1 MRKYEFTKRELRGLF
16 SFLTLLIAVVGYRMI
31 YNHAVDRREFK
42 RAIELLG
49 EDDGDD
55 KSTEDPFFEFDPNTV
70 TLRELT
76 NLGLTKAEAVSIIRY
91 REYGKIFRI
100 KEDLFTCYGISD
112 SLYYALEPYIVIAD
126 TFRLKRRDEYA
137 SSRSTYANKN
147 SSYSSY
153 SSRRAKEYL
162 PLSEFL
168 VDTVG
173 EKYLVAV
180 GALTRRQAEVFV
192 KWRDMS
198 GIYNMD
204 ELRDC
209 YVVSDSIAAML
220 EPFAIF
226 TPPASKS
233 ASNAKNSLVD
243 LNKADSAELRGVYG
257 IGEKSVEAIL
267 NFRCALG
274 GFYSVEQLSEL
285 KVVTE
290 SNFEKII
297 QQILCDSCDI
307 SKIDVNFASAKTIKG
322 HPYITD
328 KALRRLLKIRELK
341 GGWSTIKEMTD
352 DKIFS
357 NEEATRVRP
366 YLLFKE
372 FKSREVSGDEF
383 L

>member
-1 MRKYEFTKRELRGLF
+1 MARRYEFTKREFRGLI
-16 SFLTLLIAVVGYRMI
+16 SLLSIILVLVGYKMV
-31 YNHAVDRREFK
+31 YNQAIDTREFNA
-42 RAIELLG
+42 AIELLDELHG
-49 EDDGDD
+49 KD
-55 KSTEDPFFEFDPNTV
+55 TPLFEFDPNTA
-70 TLRELT
+70 ELPELMR
-76 NLGLTKAEAVSIIRY
+76 LGLTKAEAVSIIRY
-91 REYGKIFRI
+91 REYGKTYRI
-100 KEDLFTCYGISD
+100 KEDLFTCYGISE
-112 SLYYALEPYIVIAD
+112 SLYYALEPYVVIAD
-126 TFRLKRRDEYA
+126 TFRLKRRDEYT
-137 SSRSTYANKN
+137 SSRSSYSK
-147 SSYSSY
+147 SSYSF
-153 SSRRAKEYL
+153 SRRERELL
-162 PLSEFL
+162 PISEFL
-168 VDTVG
+168 ADTVG
-173 EKYLVAV
+173 AKYLFAI
-180 GALTRRQAEVFV
+180 GALSRRQADAFV
-192 KWRDMS
+192 RWRDLS
-198 GIYNMD
+198 GIYNMN

-209 YVVSDSIAAML
+209 YVVSDSVAAAL
-220 EPFAIF
+220 EPYIIF

-233 ASNAKNSLVD
+233 DGEAKNSLVD

-267 NFRCALG
+267 NFRRALG

-357 NEEATRVRP
+357 EEEATRVRP

-372 FKSREVSGDEF
+372 FESREVSGDEF

>member
-1 MRKYEFTKRELRGLF
+1 MKKYEFTKRELRGLF
-16 SFLTLLIAVVGYRMI
+16 SFLTLLIAVVGYKMI
-31 YNHAVDRREFK
+31 YDNATDYRDSKKVVK
-42 RAIELLG
+42 LLD
-49 EDDGDD
+49 EDNSED
-55 KSTEDPFFEFDPNTV
+55 KSAEDPFFEFDPNTA

-76 NLGLTKAEAVSIIRY
+76 SLGLTKAEAVSIIRY

-126 TFRLKRRDEYA
+126 TFRLKRREEYA
-137 SSRSTYANKN
+137 SSKSTYSNNN
-147 SSYSSY
+147 SYY
-153 SSRRAKEYL
+153 SSRRVKEYL

-168 VDTVG
+168 IDTVS

-192 KWRDMS
+192 RWRDLS

-209 YVVSDSIAAML
+209 YVVSDSIALLL

-233 ASNAKNSLVD
+233 SHEDKNSLVD

-267 NFRCALG
+267 NFRRALG
-274 GFYSVEQLSEL
+274 GFYSAEQLSEL

-357 NEEATRVRP
+357 DEEATRVRP

-372 FKSREVSGDEF
+372 FESREVSGDEF